1 MALEAQGLGPVE
13 RAAVEVCG
21 PGPAAVRR
29 WFAEDRPAPELV
41 VLAGVAGGLAAGIPI
56 GAVRHVGEVVAEDG
70 TRWSPPIRRSGPT
83 WRVVGVDHLVAT
95 PSAKRR
101 LGSQTGAAIVDMES
115 HAFAAE
121 ASARGWPWAIVRG
134 VSDTVDESLPPAIE
148 SLLDERGRP
157 RALRAA
163 LFVATHPHLLPLLR
177 RLGARTTST
186 MAAVRPLVAAL
197 VAESLDGQQL
207 AGGGR

>member
-1 MALEAQGLGPVE
+1 MVNPAKSLST
-13 RAAVEVCG
+13 AVSN
-21 PGPAAVRR
+21 R
-29 WFAEDRPAPELV
+29 
-41 VLAGVAGGLAAGIPI
+41 
-56 GAVRHVGEVVAEDG
+56 
-70 TRWSPPIRRSGPT
+70 
-83 WRVVGVDHLVAT
+83 
-95 PSAKRR
+95 
-101 LGSQTGAAIVDMES
+101 
-115 HAFAAE
+115 
-121 ASARGWPWAIVRG
+121 ARGWPWAIVRG

-157 RALRAA
+157 RVLRAA